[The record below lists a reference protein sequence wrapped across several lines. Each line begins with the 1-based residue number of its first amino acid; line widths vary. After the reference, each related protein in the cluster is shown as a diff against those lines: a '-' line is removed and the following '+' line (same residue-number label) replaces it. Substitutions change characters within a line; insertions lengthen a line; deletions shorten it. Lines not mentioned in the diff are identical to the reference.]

1 MTRQQWEPDPPG
13 DDAPRPWWRRREP
26 DDYPP
31 DPWLSLLVNFTLVL
45 VVVVGGTAAIFA
57 FAYARDGRIWVPYV
71 LIVLSLVGVHLGLRG
86 IRRLKRRRNR
96 WVVPSPG
103 SPHRW
108 P

>member
-1 MTRQQWEPDPPG
+1 MTQRPWDDRPPE
-13 DDAPRPWWRRREP
+13 AAESPRPWWRREP

-31 DPWLSLLVNFTLVL
+31 DPWLSLFVNFTLVL

-57 FAYARDGRIWVPYV
+57 FAYARSGRVWVPYV
-71 LIVLSLVGVHLGLRG
+71 LILLSLVSVNLGLRG

-96 WVVPSPG
+96 WVIPPPG